1 MAELSAEG
9 AGVGWQVPVGDGED
23 LGLRA
28 AVADGDVPGFSLGAV
43 VVHVEQGEEQGAC
56 ARGRRQACREE

>member
-9 AGVGWQVPVGDGED
+9 ASVGWQVPVGDGED

-28 AVADGDVPGFSLGAV
+28 AVADGDVPGLGLGAV
-43 VVHVEQGEEQGAC
+43 VVHVEQGEEQGARAC
-56 ARGRRQACREE
+56 GGWQACKEE